1 MEAVLRRA
9 MPDIDLSGR
18 EIHTPQRLGHRHGLF
33 GGVALREFSNPFKKI
48 APRGN
53 RLTLRMAR
61 LIVVFEQA

>member
-1 MEAVLRRA
+1 METVLWRA

-18 EIHTPQRLGHRHGLF
+18 EIHTPQCLGHRHGFF
-33 GGVALREFSNPFKKI
+33 GRVALREFGNSFEKI
-48 APRGN
+48 ASRGN